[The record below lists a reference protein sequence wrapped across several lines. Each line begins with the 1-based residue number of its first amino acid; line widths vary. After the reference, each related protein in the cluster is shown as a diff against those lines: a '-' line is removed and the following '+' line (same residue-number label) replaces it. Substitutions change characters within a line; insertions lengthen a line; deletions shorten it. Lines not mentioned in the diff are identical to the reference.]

1 MGRFGDLTQSEGFA
15 WGEKMV
21 CLKHLRAGG
30 KKHRTKAM
38 FCVRDGPFQ
47 QDPSLGKRTSHLSE
61 SALPLWGSS

>member
-30 KKHRTKAM
+30 KKAQNKSHVLRAGWAVPAGSFPGKKN
-38 FCVRDGPFQ
+38 FPPF
-47 QDPSLGKRTSHLSE
+47 
-61 SALPLWGSS
+61 